1 MSGLPLLLLLV
12 ACGGDSENPP
22 SPSRDSLDTGRTTPC
37 DPLEKPDPF
46 SAGHVKD

>member
-22 SPSRDSLDTGRTTPC
+22 PPSRDSLDTGRTAPTATVVRC
-37 DPLEKPDPF
+37 HK
-46 SAGHVKD
+46 